1 MALSQMTRWAKEP
14 WGVRV
19 PVGCQLDPQEI
30 PEGATTILLP
40 FGSPRNL
47 ALFAGRRVLV
57 EVTDP
62 DEAHRALARKA
73 DGLIARGSEGGGRIG
88 ELTTYVLLQQLLA
101 DRSITVPVWAAGG
114 LGRHSAA
121 AAIAGGAAGV
131 VLDTQLALLRES
143 IVPKEI
149 ADAIAAMDG
158 SETMIV
164 GGHRVYSRPDL
175 AARRAHWPEL
185 KAVSEISESI
195 VAARLGGE
203 SFDEQ
208 FIPIGQDGAFARGF
222 AEEYVSAGSLVQGL
236 RASITKHL
244 TDGAAAKTLR
254 TDSPFA
260 RARGTRYPVAQ
271 GPMTRV
277 SDRAAFAA
285 QVAEAGGLP
294 FLALALMEGSDVQ
307 RLLEETAAALGT
319 RPWGVGILG
328 FAPAHI
334 REAQYEAIHSFRP
347 PCALIAGGR
356 PSQAAPLEAAGI
368 ETFMHVPSPGL
379 LDRFLREGARKF
391 VFEGRECGGHVGPR
405 SSFALW
411 DAQVETLLRYGASL
425 SSEEEQRRFFNGLHL
440 LFAGGIH
447 DERSAAM
454 AATLSAPLAM
464 RGASVGV
471 LMGTAYLFTDEAVQS
486 QAIVPTFQEAALECE
501 ATVLLETSAGHATRC
516 AQTPYVRTF
525 EETRRRLQAE
535 GVAQPTIWA
544 ELEQLNLG
552 RLRLAAK
559 GLRRSGDQVVAVDEA
574 EQRTEGMVM
583 IGQIAALRSATTTID
598 ALHTQVTAGA
608 TAFLNEAAARLT
620 QHEEPPARPAL
631 DVAIVGM
638 ACIFP
643 KAPDLEQYW
652 ANILGGVDAITEV
665 PPERWEPAVHW
676 DQRSTGVHAG
686 RRTPSKWGGFI
697 PAIPFDALAYGIP
710 PASLIGIEPVQ
721 LLALH
726 VAQRALRDAGYAE
739 RNPYR
744 ERTAVV
750 FGAEA
755 GSDLAA
761 AYNFRATFRSYFGEL
776 PPELDKELPELTE
789 DSFPGGLSNVIA
801 GRIANRLDLRGPNYA
816 VDAACASSL
825 AAIDLAC
832 KELATGSSDMVLCGG
847 ADLHNTVEDYF
858 LFSSVHALSPNGR
871 PRPFDAQA
879 DGIAIGEGIA
889 CVVLKR
895 LADAERDGDRIYAIV
910 RGIAGSSDGRSLG
923 LTAPRPEG
931 QRLALQRAY
940 DRAGIAPAQ
949 VGLIE
954 AHGTGTAVGDRTE
967 LAAITEHFLAASTPP
982 GNCAI
987 GSVKSQ
993 IGHTKCAAGVAG
1005 VIKAAL
1011 ALWTGVRPPTRAL
1024 TRPNAAW
1031 ERSTSPFFF
1040 TTTAL
1045 PWAAPAEERIAGVS
1059 GFGFGGSNFHAVLS
1073 AYNGAPEPAHG
1084 LDAWPVELFVF
1095 RGRSRAEAQAAI
1107 AQLQTLLATNDKAGR
1122 PWRLRDLARTL
1133 AAIEPQRG
1141 SMRPAQ
1147 IALVANDLDDLAVKL
1162 TAAHAFTAREDIF
1175 VHDENAAAGKVA
1187 FLFPGQGSQ
1196 RLGMLADLFV
1206 AFPRLRDLL
1215 VDGSRYAGA
1224 MFPPTAFD
1232 AEEKARQHDALTD
1245 TRVAQPALGIAGLAI
1260 HDLLVTVGVRPDMV
1274 AGHSYGELVAL
1285 CAAGVIARQDLLSVS
1300 AARAA
1305 SILGAAG
1312 DDAGAMAAVLAT
1324 AETTRDLLGP
1334 DSGVVIANHNAPL
1347 QVVISGLTLAIDAA
1361 VETLVA
1367 RGILAKRIPVAC
1379 GFHSP
1384 VVAAAPT
1391 NFAGHLETIALGEP
1405 RLPVWSNATASPYP
1419 GGSAE
1424 QTCALLAGQVAQPV
1438 RFVEQIESMY
1448 AAGARIFIEAGP
1460 GRVLS
1465 QLVGK
1470 ILGERPHVTVPCD
1483 VPGEPGL
1490 RSLLTALATLA
1501 VAGVAVDTTALFEGR
1516 NAELV
1521 SADAVPRRPGWLVD
1535 GHTVRT
1541 ADGAYLEGA
1550 LHPARQRSFPLA
1562 APAAV
1567 VSAADDDSREM
1578 TVLEFLR
1585 TSRELIASQREV
1597 VLGYLGREASTNG
1610 RVPSRTATNG
1620 NDTNRN
1626 TLSVPPNGERKH
1638 TPVLV
1643 SDNRIPKV
1651 AHIAPHPDTHAPHL
1665 VTSSAPH
1672 PVRRGA
1678 VDVLTTVI
1686 AVVSERTG
1694 YPPDMLDPDLDLEA
1708 DLSID
1713 SIKRTEILGELAE
1726 RLGLTT
1732 AGAGLDERT
1741 LNDLSTRKTLQ
1752 AIVTWASGRTSGTG
1766 AVSTIQAPP
1775 PSNGRSADEILAAV
1789 IAVVSERT
1797 GYPSDMLDRDLDLEA
1812 DLSID
1817 SIKRTEI
1824 FGELAERLALTAP
1837 GSGLDESALKELADR
1852 KTLQAIVTWIVER
1865 RIAER
1870 KTPATPES
1878 AAPTTGSGEP
1888 SATRNGPPLRR
1899 WRVVPR
1905 HIDAPNTVM
1914 PLDRL
1919 RNHRFVL
1926 VADAGGISTALAMLL
1941 HERGCKVE
1949 EIALGD
1955 APHKGS
1961 SSRSIDG
1968 LIYLATADP
1977 YRPPVLPSAFGIV
1990 QSALANGASRLLVA
2004 TAGGGRFGIGAE
2016 PVAHERDRT
2025 LHADAGWRGLVRT
2038 IARERP
2044 DVLARAVDLDP
2055 HRDPAANAALLLD
2068 ELLDPDGPPVVGWSA
2083 EARYSLEI
2091 QPHELSSSSE
2101 PRPSISNLDERS
2113 VVLLTGGARGITAQF
2128 AVALARETR
2137 CHIVLMGRTPVPT
2150 EPEPP
2155 DTAAADDRIALR
2167 RLLGARGLRVAS
2179 EIDVISSRILA
2190 ARQMRATMTQLKELA
2205 ASLTY
2210 HVADVRDFESVSTVI
2225 SEIMHRHGRLDL
2237 VAHGAGVLEDRLIA
2251 EKSVASFERVW
2262 STKVDGALALAASL
2276 PNSTKY
2282 FILFGSI
2289 AGVFGN
2295 RGQVDYAAANDALDT
2310 LAHALNRRGGEM
2322 RTVSFDWGPWA
2333 ASGGGMVSLELEAEY
2348 ARRGIG
2354 AITASEGVDAIM
2366 RELAWGSRHDAQIV
2380 YACADAE
2387 PLQGAAHTGAS
2398 ERVSADLL
2406 SIVGAAQ

>member
-1 MALSQMTRWAKEP
+1 
-14 WGVRV
+14 
-19 PVGCQLDPQEI
+19 
-30 PEGATTILLP
+30 
-40 FGSPRNL
+40 
-47 ALFAGRRVLV
+47 
-57 EVTDP
+57 
-62 DEAHRALARKA
+62 
-73 DGLIARGSEGGGRIG
+73 GLIARGSEGGGRIG

-101 DRSITVPVWAAGG
+101 DPAITAPVWAAGG

-121 AAIAGGAAGV
+121 AAISGGAAGV
-131 VLDTQLALLRES
+131 VLDAQLALLRES
-143 IVPKEI
+143 IIPKEI
-149 ADAIAAMDG
+149 AAAISAMDG
-158 SETMIV
+158 SETTVIA
-164 GGHRVYSRPDL
+164 GHRVYSRPDL
-175 AARRAHWPEL
+175 AVRRAHWPEL
-185 KAVSEISESI
+185 AGVSEIPESV

-203 SFDEQ
+203 SLDEQ

-222 AEEYVSAGSLVQGL
+222 ADEYVSAGALVQGL
-236 RASITKHL
+236 LASIVNHL
-244 TDGAAAKTLR
+244 ADAASAQSLCA
-254 TDSPFA
+254 DSSFA

-285 QVAEAGGLP
+285 QVAKAGGLP

-307 RLLEETAAALGT
+307 RLLEETAAVLGT

-334 REAQYEAIHSFRP
+334 RDAQVEAIHRFRP

-425 SSEEEQRRFFNGLHL
+425 PAEDEQHYLNDLHL

-454 AATLSAPLAM
+454 AAVLAAPLAV

-471 LMGTAYLFTDEAVQS
+471 LMGTAYLFTEEAVQS
-486 QAIVPTFQEAALECE
+486 QAIVPTFQEAALACE
-501 ATVLLETSAGHATRC
+501 ATALLETSAGHATRC

-525 EETRRRLQAE
+525 DETKRRLQAE
-535 GVAQPTIWA
+535 GVAQQTIWA

-552 RLRLAAK
+552 RLRLATK
-559 GLRRSGDQVVAVDEA
+559 GLRRNGEKVVAVDEA

-598 ALHTQVTAGA
+598 ALHAQVTTGA
-608 TAFLNEAAARLT
+608 NTFLNEAAARFT
-620 QHEEPPARPAL
+620 QREEPSARPPL

-665 PPERWEPAVHW
+665 PHERWDPAVHW
-676 DQRSTGVHAG
+676 DQQSIGTHAG

-739 RNPYR
+739 RNPFR

-825 AAIDLAC
+825 AALDMAC

-847 ADLHNTVEDYF
+847 ADLHNTVEDFF

-879 DGIAIGEGIA
+879 NGIAIGEGVA
-889 CVVLKR
+889 CLVLKR
-895 LADAERDGDRIYAIV
+895 LADAERDGDRIYAVV

-940 DRAGIAPAQ
+940 ERAGIAPAQ

-967 LAAITEHFLAASTPP
+967 LAAISEHFLAAGVPAE
-982 GNCAI
+982 NCAI

-1031 ERSTSPFFF
+1031 ERSISPFFF
-1040 TTTAL
+1040 TTSAL
-1045 PWAAPAEERIAGVS
+1045 PWPAPAEQRIAGVS

-1073 AYNGAPEPAHG
+1073 AYDGAPEPAQA
-1084 LDAWPVELFVF
+1084 LDAWPAEIFVF
-1095 RGRSRAEAQAAI
+1095 HGQSRAEAQSAM
-1107 AQLQTLLATNDKAGR
+1107 AQLQSLLTINDEAGR

-1133 AAIEPQRG
+1133 AASQAQRG
-1141 SMRPAQ
+1141 STRAAQ
-1147 IALVANDLDDLAVKL
+1147 VALVANDLDDLAVKL
-1162 TAAHAFTAREDIF
+1162 TTARAFGAHEDVF
-1175 VHDENAAAGKVA
+1175 VRDQNATSGKIA

-1196 RLGMLADLFV
+1196 RPGMLADLFV
-1206 AFPRLRDLL
+1206 AFPRLRELL
-1215 VDGSRYAGA
+1215 LEGSRYASA
-1224 MFPPTAFD
+1224 IFPPTAFD

-1245 TRVAQPALGIAGLAI
+1245 TRVAQPALGIAGLAV
-1260 HDLLVTVGVRPDMV
+1260 HDLLATVGVRPEMV
-1274 AGHSYGELVAL
+1274 GGHSYGELVAL
-1285 CAAGVIARQDLLSVS
+1285 CAAGVIARHELLSVS
-1300 AARAA
+1300 AARAE
-1305 SILGAAG
+1305 SILGAAA
-1312 DDAGAMAAVLAT
+1312 DDPGAMAAVVAT
-1324 AETTRDLLGP
+1324 AETTCELLGP

-1347 QVVISGLTLAIDAA
+1347 QVVISGLTPAIEAA

-1367 RGILAKRIPVAC
+1367 RGTSAKRIPVAC

-1384 VVAAAPT
+1384 VVAAAAT
-1391 NFAGHLETIALGEP
+1391 KFAAHLATIELGEP
-1405 RLPVWSNATASPYP
+1405 KLPVWSNSTASPYP
-1419 GGSAE
+1419 DGADE
-1424 QTCALLAGQVAQPV
+1424 QTRALLAGQVAQPV

-1448 AAGARIFIEAGP
+1448 AAGARIFVEAGP

-1470 ILGERPHVTVPCD
+1470 ILGERPHVAVPCD
-1483 VPGEPGL
+1483 IAGEPGV
-1490 RSLLTALATLA
+1490 RRLLIAMATLA

-1516 NAELV
+1516 NAALV

-1541 ADGAYLEGA
+1541 ADGAYLPGA
-1550 LHPARQRSFPLA
+1550 LRPAQQRSLTLA
-1562 APAAV
+1562 SPPAVATV
-1567 VSAADDDSREM
+1567 ADGDSREA

-1597 VLGYLGREASTNG
+1597 VLGYLGRESAPNDHSLSRQATSDSSAARNALVVHPGG
-1610 RVPSRTATNG
+1610 RQKHLPAAVSESPAIHIAHTAPHMTLHTATQFIPHIV
-1620 NDTNRN
+1620 TN
-1626 TLSVPPNGERKH
+1626 T
-1638 TPVLV
+1638 
-1643 SDNRIPKV
+1643 
-1651 AHIAPHPDTHAPHL
+1651 APHA
-1665 VTSSAPH
+1665 A
-1672 PVRRGA
+1672 RGGA
-1678 VDVLTTVI
+1678 VDVLTTVV

-1694 YPPDMLDPDLDLEA
+1694 YPAEMLDPDLDLEA

-1726 RLGLTT
+1726 RLGLTM

-1741 LNDLSTRKTLQ
+1741 LTELSTRKTLQ
-1752 AIVTWASGRTSGTG
+1752 AIVTWASARTAGDAVLPG
-1766 AVSTIQAPP
+1766 APGM
-1775 PSNGRSADEILAAV
+1775 PSNVRNADEVLAVV

-1797 GYPSDMLDRDLDLEA
+1797 GYPPDMLDRDLDLEA
-1812 DLSID
+1812 DLSTD

-1837 GSGLDESALKELADR
+1837 GTGLDESALKELADR

-1865 RIAER
+1865 R
-1870 KTPATPES
+1870 TPTPPSTS
-1878 AAPTTGSGEP
+1878 AAPATAPAEP
-1888 SATRNGPPLRR
+1888 SPTRSGPPLRR

-1905 HIDAPNTVM
+1905 RIDAPNTLA

-1919 RNHRFVL
+1919 RN
-1926 VADAGGISTALAMLL
+1926 
-1941 HERGCKVE
+1941 
-1949 EIALGD
+1949 
-1955 APHKGS
+1955 
-1961 SSRSIDG
+1961 
-1968 LIYLATADP
+1968 
-1977 YRPPVLPSAFGIV
+1977 
-1990 QSALANGASRLLVA
+1990 
-2004 TAGGGRFGIGAE
+2004 
-2016 PVAHERDRT
+2016 
-2025 LHADAGWRGLVRT
+2025 
-2038 IARERP
+2038 
-2044 DVLARAVDLDP
+2044 
-2055 HRDPAANAALLLD
+2055 
-2068 ELLDPDGPPVVGWSA
+2068 
-2083 EARYSLEI
+2083 
-2091 QPHELSSSSE
+2091 
-2101 PRPSISNLDERS
+2101 
-2113 VVLLTGGARGITAQF
+2113 
-2128 AVALARETR
+2128 
-2137 CHIVLMGRTPVPT
+2137 
-2150 EPEPP
+2150 
-2155 DTAAADDRIALR
+2155 
-2167 RLLGARGLRVAS
+2167 
-2179 EIDVISSRILA
+2179 
-2190 ARQMRATMTQLKELA
+2190 
-2205 ASLTY
+2205 
-2210 HVADVRDFESVSTVI
+2210 
-2225 SEIMHRHGRLDL
+2225 
-2237 VAHGAGVLEDRLIA
+2237 
-2251 EKSVASFERVW
+2251 
-2262 STKVDGALALAASL
+2262 
-2276 PNSTKY
+2276 
-2282 FILFGSI
+2282 
-2289 AGVFGN
+2289 
-2295 RGQVDYAAANDALDT
+2295 
-2310 LAHALNRRGGEM
+2310 
-2322 RTVSFDWGPWA
+2322 
-2333 ASGGGMVSLELEAEY
+2333 
-2348 ARRGIG
+2348 
-2354 AITASEGVDAIM
+2354 
-2366 RELAWGSRHDAQIV
+2366 
-2380 YACADAE
+2380 
-2387 PLQGAAHTGAS
+2387 
-2398 ERVSADLL
+2398 
-2406 SIVGAAQ
+2406 